1 MFFGQNQFDDDI
13 RWDGV
18 EKREREKERERISF
32 LFLMNYYI
40 QYVKE

>member
-18 EKREREKERERISF
+18 EKKEREREYLS
-32 LFLMNYYI
+32 YS
-40 QYVKE
+40 